1 MVVAAHAALGLLLLI
16 GLLQVR
22 AGAMLGAVSGP
33 GEGSGAVRRGA
44 ALRRREERL
53 AAAAAAEQAQRAALP
68 VLLLGWREFPLKLER
83 GELEVQG
90 RTVLVGGVANS
101 GLGTG
106 LTAWDGSIVLAKL
119 LEQSGAVRSG
129 ATVLELGAGTGLVS
143 IACAALGARRVWLTD
158 LEYALGNAALNVAR
172 NAAYAGHVCTCLEL
186 DWAAPARGLAA
197 LASEQIDLAVAAD
210 VIWLPEL
217 VAPFVSAL
225 RAVCAA
231 HPELREVLLAHQTRA
246 LRTDELLF
254 EELNR
259 AGFAREALPAEAMHP
274 RFASRLVRVFRLRP
288 PPAKNEL
295 ASAPLVTP
303 RR

>member
-1 MVVAAHAALGLLLLI
+1 MLVKAHAALWLLLLV
-16 GLLQVR
+16 GLLR
-22 AGAMLGAVSGP
+22 AGAMLGAEGGP
-33 GEGSGAVRRGA
+33 AETGGGARRAA

-53 AAAAAAEQAQRAALP
+53 AAAAAAEQAQRAAHP
-68 VLLLGWREFPLKLER
+68 VLLLGWREFPLELER

-90 RTVLVGGVANS
+90 RAVLVGGVANS

-119 LEQSGAVRSG
+119 LEHSGAVRPG
-129 ATVLELGAGTGLVS
+129 AAVLELGAGTGLVS

-186 DWAAPARGLAA
+186 DWVAPARGLAA
-197 LASEQIDLAVAAD
+197 LAGEQIDLAVAAD
-210 VIWLPEL
+210 VIWVPEL

-225 RAVCAA
+225 RAVCIA

-254 EELNR
+254 EELDR
-259 AGFAREALPAEAMHP
+259 AGFAREALPAEVMHP

-288 PPAKNEL
+288 P
-295 ASAPLVTP
+295 